1 MINPNEKIVIVD
13 TETTN
18 SLEDPICYDV
28 GFAVVDSFGNI
39 YERFSFVVAEVFLD
53 EELMSSAYFAEKIPQ
68 YWQEI
73 KEGKRKL
80 AKFSTIRFK
89 FADVCKK
96 WNVKIIAAHNAR
108 FDYRS
113 LNLTQRFLTSS
124 KYRYF
129 FPFGIQ
135 IWDTLKMSREV
146 LKNNDAYGEF
156 CYNNNFLTQRLCKK
170 FTAEVIFR
178 FITGCLDFEE
188 SHTGLEDVLIEK
200 EIFSYCINEKPVIC
214 GKLSESWRQA
224 ERTHTFCW
232 CKRWY
237 T

>member
-1 MINPNEKIVIVD
+1 MVDLFVVVD

-18 SLEDPICYDV
+18 SIEEPICYDV
-28 GFAVVDSFGNI
+28 GFAVVDGKGNV

-53 EELMSSAYFAEKIPQ
+53 EQLMSSAYFIDKVPK
-68 YWQEI
+68 YWEEI
-73 KEGKRKL
+73 KQGKRKL

-89 FADVCKK
+89 FAEICRKYQI
-96 WNVKIIAAHNAR
+96 KIVAAHNAR

-129 FPFGIQ
+129 FPYGVE

-146 LKNNDAYGEF
+146 LKTDDEYGEF
-156 CYNNNFLTQRLCKK
+156 CYNNDFLTSRLCKR
-170 FTAEVIFR
+170 FTAEILFR

-188 SHTGLEDVLIEK
+188 AHTGLEDVLIEK
-200 EIFSYCINEKPVIC
+200 EILRFCLERKPTINGALWEK
-214 GKLSESWRQA
+214 
-224 ERTHTFCW
+224 
-232 CKRWY
+232 
-237 T
+237 

>member
-1 MINPNEKIVIVD
+1 MKNDLFMVVD

-18 SLEDPICYDV
+18 SLDDPICYDV
-28 GFAVVDSFGNI
+28 GFAVVDSTGFVH
-39 YERFSFVVAEVFLD
+39 EKFSYVVAEIFLD
-53 EELMSSAYFAEKIPQ
+53 EELMASAYFLDKIPQ

-73 KEGKRKL
+73 KEGKRVL
-80 AKFSTIRFK
+80 AKFSTIRFR
-89 FADVCKK
+89 FAEICKK
-96 WNVKIIAAHNAR
+96 YKITKVCAHNAR

-129 FPFGIQ
+129 FPFGVE

-146 LKNNDAYGEF
+146 LNKDDNYGEF
-156 CYNNNFLTQRLCKK
+156 CYNNNFVTKRLCKR
-170 FTAEVIFR
+170 FTAEIIFR

-200 EIFSYCINEKPVIC
+200 EILSYCLNKKPEIN
-214 GKLSESWRQA
+214 GALW
-224 ERTHTFCW
+224 
-232 CKRWY
+232 
-237 T
+237 